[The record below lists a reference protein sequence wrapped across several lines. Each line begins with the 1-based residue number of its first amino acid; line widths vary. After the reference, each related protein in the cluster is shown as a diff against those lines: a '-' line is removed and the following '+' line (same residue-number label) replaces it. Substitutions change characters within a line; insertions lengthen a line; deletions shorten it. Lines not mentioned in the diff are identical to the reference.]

1 MIQIFLCDA
10 EEKRQIESYQALVRL
25 METIHIDNMKVLNRL
40 LIHTKD
46 DQLPLVECPTKRK
59 VVVYPFPSRFS
70 SELNFLYKDHITA
83 RSLAVD
89 PSPCVTK

>member
-1 MIQIFLCDA
+1 MTQIFRCDA

-25 METIHIDNMKVLNRL
+25 METMHIDNMKVLTRL

-59 VVVYPFPSRFS
+59 VVVCQFPSRFF
-70 SELNFLYKDHITA
+70 SELNFLCKDHITA
-83 RSLAVD
+83 RSLALD
-89 PSPCVTK
+89 LSHCATK